1 MYYPKSTWKLG
12 AERVVHGPEEHYQ
25 AKVEGW
31 GDEKDPDTE
40 PRGSALHEIAEDI
53 KAGTFPRSRHE
64 PNAVTIAAFVE
75 SDESYEASEALLNA
89 PKRRGRPPK
98 IQSIQGVA

>member
-25 AKVEGW
+25 AQREGW

-40 PRGSALHEIAEDI
+40 QRIVPEI
-53 KAGTFPRSRHE
+53 S
-64 PNAVTIAAFVE
+64 E
-75 SDESYEASEALLNA
+75 SLQESTESYEASEALLNA

-98 IQSIQGVA
+98 VQSIAQEVA